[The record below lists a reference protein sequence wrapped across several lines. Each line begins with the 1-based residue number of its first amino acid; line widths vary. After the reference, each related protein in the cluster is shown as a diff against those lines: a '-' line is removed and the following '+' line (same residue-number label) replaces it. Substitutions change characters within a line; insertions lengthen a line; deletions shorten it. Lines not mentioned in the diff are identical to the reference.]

1 MRGKTRKQPSMLAL
15 VSLESLVPPRHPLR
29 TLKPLVDKILKDLSP
44 VFDSMYATDGRV
56 SVPPER
62 LLKSTVLMAL
72 YSVRSERLFC
82 EQLGYNMLYRW
93 FLDMDMTEKVFVP
106 TVFSKNRERLMDHEV
121 ASRFLAA
128 TVEAARDR
136 GLLSSDHFSVDGT
149 LIEAWGSMKS
159 FREKDDDDSDNN
171 GFGDFKGKKRSND
184 THESKTDPDAKLYRK
199 GRGKEAKLAYMGHVL
214 MENRHGLIVD
224 FEVTQA
230 NGYAERDAA
239 IAMLDRLPGRT
250 GSRKSRRVTLAAD
263 KGYDAKEFV
272 RRCRDRRVTPH
283 VAQKKYSAIDGRTT
297 SHSGYAAST
306 VARRLTEKVF
316 GWMKTTGAHRR
327 TRFKGLRR
335 TAFNTVLVAATLNL
349 LRLSRIP
356 SPA

>member
-1 MRGKTRKQPSMLAL
+1 
-15 VSLESLVPPRHPLR
+15 
-29 TLKPLVDKILKDLSP
+29 
-44 VFDSMYATDGRV
+44 
-56 SVPPER
+56 VPPER

-106 TVFSKNRERLMDHEV
+106 TVFTKNRDRLMNHEV

-128 TVEAARDR
+128 TVELARKR
-136 GLLSSDHFSVDGT
+136 GLLSSEHFSVDGT
-149 LIEAWGSMKS
+149 LIDAWASTKS
-159 FREKDDDDSDNN
+159 FRKKDDDDSDNN
-171 GFGDFKGKKRSND
+171 GFADFKGKKRSNK
-184 THESKTDPDAKLYRK
+184 THESKTDPESKLYRK

-224 FEVTQA
+224 FEVTEA

-239 IAMLDRLPGRT
+239 IAMIDRLPRRTKAGR
-250 GSRKSRRVTLAAD
+250 RRRITLAAD

-272 RRCRDRRVTPH
+272 HRCRLRRVTPH
-283 VAQKKYSAIDGRTT
+283 VAQKKHSAIDRRTT
-297 SHSGYAAST
+297 SHSGYAVST
-306 VARRLTEKVF
+306 VARRLTEKIF

-327 TRFKGLRR
+327 TRFKGRR
-335 TAFNTVLVAATLNL
+335 KTAFSAVLVAATFNL